1 MSMPSTLAAGDL
13 RLRRYRLDHGPFV
26 AAAVRESGRHLARY
40 ETWAHPGFDDD
51 EGRRHASWWEQAWE
65 AGTARYYAI
74 WRGDRYLGSVGIS
87 GIDLEHK
94 TAGLGYWV
102 RASGIGEGV
111 ATAAASAVVEAA
123 FEDEGLQRIEVM
135 TAVGN
140 AASRRVAEKLGA
152 GLEGILRK
160 RQVLDG
166 MAVDCALYSII
177 R

>member
-1 MSMPSTLAAGDL
+1 
-13 RLRRYRLDHGPFV
+13 
-26 AAAVRESGRHLARY
+26 
-40 ETWAHPGFDDD
+40 
-51 EGRRHASWWEQAWE
+51 
-65 AGTARYYAI
+65 
-74 WRGDRYLGSVGIS
+74 
-87 GIDLEHK
+87 
-94 TAGLGYWV
+94 
-102 RASGIGEGV
+102 V